1 MKSKLRSRFQ
11 WGGGK
16 NKGAFPTSE
25 PNKYADA
32 SIAPVTVGKVI
43 LDDNIE
49 IHTPIHS
56 NTTIS
61 TLSNNDGAFSQKRD
75 NCGFDSDEN
84 STMREQMW
92 YKNQTYLK
100 EKANAD
106 VGAASNVAS
115 MYASDKR
122 WNRYDN
128 DDGSDYAPDAPD
140 SPCGVSELDS
150 FNRKLAQR
158 SDSETTL
165 PASSLMHSTDST
177 SVYDD
182 DGTKSTFFYSEGS
195 TDEGTEE
202 DTTFEEVTLGTLD
215 ASASTRYEMADDES
229 SKQYKLGFG
238 TAPGTRQR
246 SRNVLQQRSRSRSP
260 PRHRR
265 RSRSRNRS
273 YSKDD
278 ASVDYVNSRCSFPIS
293 DELKG
298 TVEDVSLAFSQI
310 LHAFFISP
318 DDVDKMSDKI
328 RDACYD
334 LKDLQDSCRFR
345 SSQPSRR

>member
-1 MKSKLRSRFQ
+1 MKSKLKSRFQ

-16 NKGAFPTSE
+16 NKGTFPTSE
-25 PNKYADA
+25 PKKYANTN
-32 SIAPVTVGKVI
+32 IAPVRVDNKLN

-56 NTTIS
+56 NTTVS
-61 TLSNNDGAFSQKRD
+61 TLSNNDVAFSQKRS
-75 NCGFDSDEN
+75 NCGFDSDERP
-84 STMREQMW
+84 TMREQML
-92 YKNQTYLK
+92 YNKNQTCLK

-106 VGAASNVAS
+106 VGATSNVAS

-128 DDGSDYAPDAPD
+128 DDGSDYDPDVPD

-150 FNRKLAQR
+150 FNHKVVQR
-158 SDSETTL
+158 SDSETYTHQS
-165 PASSLMHSTDST
+165 SSLMDATDST

-182 DGTKSTFFYSEGS
+182 DGTKSTFFYSEG
-195 TDEGTEE
+195 GTEE
-202 DTTFEEVTLGTLD
+202 DTNFEDVTLGTLD
-215 ASASTRYEMADDES
+215 TSVGTRYEMAEFEN
-229 SKQYKLGFG
+229 SKTYKLGFG
-238 TAPGTRQR
+238 TAPSIRQR
-246 SRNVLQQRSRSRSP
+246 SKNVPQRSRSRSP
-260 PRHRR
+260 PRIR
-265 RSRSRNRS
+265 RSNRNRS

-278 ASVDYVNSRCSFPIS
+278 ADVINSRCPFPIS

-318 DDVDKMSDKI
+318 DDVDRMSDKI
-328 RDACYD
+328 RDARYD
-334 LKDLQDSCRFR
+334 LKELQDSYRFR
-345 SSQPSRR
+345 SSLPSRR